1 MLLIRNDE
9 RMQQVS
15 AGPRVT
21 HGVDGSTV
29 GGDVKLEIWVT
40 DLDIEP
46 QVIIEGN
53 VLKLHLN
60 AAHHLGDVIE
70 REGSRVPEAL
80 AEHLRQLWEGE
91 CPDRI
96 FRIVDQK
103 TVVITSSEEF
113 D

>member
-1 MLLIRNDE
+1 M
-9 RMQQVS
+9 
-15 AGPRVT
+15 
-21 HGVDGSTV
+21 
-29 GGDVKLEIWVT
+29 
-40 DLDIEP
+40 
-46 QVIIEGN
+46 
-53 VLKLHLN
+53 HLN

-96 FRIVDQK
+96 FRIIDDK
-103 TVVITSSEEF
+103 TVVITTENEP

>member
-9 RMQQVS
+9 RMQEVS
-15 AGPRVT
+15 ADPRVT

-29 GGDVKLEIWVT
+29 GGTVKLEIWVT

-70 REGSRVPEAL
+70 REGARVPEAL